1 MAETK
6 RKTRKL
12 AVEKVVTPLVAA
24 ATTAA
29 VRYLVRKGPHFVE
42 RTLVPKLRQAGRGAR
57 GAAGTPPGSAGDVAE
72 TLTKRARSAGELERG
87 RKERAKHRAARRNS
101 TS

>member
-6 RKTRKL
+6 RKARKL

-29 VRYLVRKGPHFVE
+29 VRHLVRKGPGYLE
-42 RTLVPKLRQAGRGAR
+42 RTLLPKLKEAGRGAR
-57 GAAGTPPGSAGDVAE
+57 EAAGTLPGGAGDVAE

-87 RKERAKHRAARRNS
+87 RKERARHRAARRNS